1 MRLRGVKL
9 KNFRAWT
16 DDQLISLDSLTAF
29 VGRNDVGKS
38 TVFDALGVFFGHS
51 QCKID
56 AGDRCVHAPSDAEVA
71 ITCVFDELPPT
82 LVLDQSAETTLA
94 EELLLNSAG
103 HLEIKKTYSG
113 VRMKEDVFAV
123 ALHPKDQ
130 PLSNLLQ
137 LKNTDLK
144 RLAKELTVEADQ
156 RSNVALRRAIRA
168 ASDLTELTETEIPL
182 AKEGAK
188 EIWTALRSQL
198 PLFALFRSDRPSTD
212 EDAEVQDP
220 MKIAVREA
228 LGEVKSQL
236 DAVSRK
242 VEERALGVARR
253 TLEKLA
259 EMDEHL
265 ASTLAPRFRAEPKWD
280 SIFKLSLV
288 GDDEIPINKRGS
300 GVRRLVLLSFFQADV
315 ERQRGDGCSRVIYAI
330 EEPETSQH
338 PSNQRVVV
346 EALKRLANAA
356 DRQVLVTT
364 HVPGLVGLLPAEGI
378 RHITQDTGLRRN
390 IESGEDILKDIA
402 DDLGVMPDLLSSKVK
417 VILCVEGPNDVEFFQ
432 RLSRILRE
440 TDPTLPDLEA
450 DQRVAVIP
458 LGGSTLKAWVN
469 KKYLRDLRLP
479 EIHIY
484 DRDKE
489 AEYQAAVDEVNQRG
503 DGSWAALTKKREME
517 NYLHPDAIQEVLGV
531 TVAVDDKC
539 DVEERVRVALGQ
551 GKVGRR
557 QVKDWLNV
565 ETVERMTAER
575 LKERSGWDEM
585 RSWFDKI
592 QALLK
597 S

>member
-16 DDQLISLDSLTAF
+16 DERLIPLHSLTAF

-38 TVFDALGVFFGHS
+38 TVFDALGVFFGHR

-56 AGDRCVHAPSDAEVA
+56 RGDRCVHAPTDAQVA
-71 ITCVFDELPPT
+71 ITCVFDKLPPT
-82 LVLDQSAETTLA
+82 LVLDQSAETSLA
-94 EELLLNSAG
+94 EEMLLNRAG
-103 HLEIKKTYSG
+103 QLEIRKTYSG
-113 VRMKEDVFAV
+113 DRMKEDVFAV
-123 ALHPKDQ
+123 ALHPKEEQ
-130 PLSNLLQ
+130 LSKLLQ
-137 LKNTDLK
+137 LKNADLK
-144 RLAKELTVEADQ
+144 KLAKELDVEADL
-156 RSNVALRRAIRA
+156 RSNVALRRAIRG
-168 ASDLTELTETEIPL
+168 ASDLSELTETEIPL

-188 EIWTALRSQL
+188 EVWTALRVHL

-212 EDAEVQDP
+212 EDGEVQDP

-228 LGEVKSQL
+228 LADVQSQL
-236 DAVSRK
+236 DSVSRK
-242 VEERALGVARR
+242 VEERALGVATR
-253 TLEKLA
+253 TLEKLT
-259 EMDEHL
+259 EMDERL
-265 ASTLAPRFRAEPKWD
+265 ASTLKPRFRAEPKWD

-315 ERQRGDGCSRVIYAI
+315 ERQRGDQHSQVIYAI

-338 PSNQRVVV
+338 PSNQRVIV
-346 EALKRLANAA
+346 EALKRLADSA

-378 RHITQDTGLRRN
+378 RHITQDSGLKRN
-390 IESGEDILKDIA
+390 IEIGEDILKDIA

-432 RLSRILRE
+432 RISRTLRE
-440 TDPTLPDLEA
+440 IDPRVPDLET

-469 KKYLRDLRLP
+469 KKYLKDLRLP
-479 EIHIY
+479 EVHIY

-489 AEYQAAVDEVNQRG
+489 AEYQASVDEVNCRG
-503 DGSWAALTKKREME
+503 DGSWATLTKKREME
-517 NYLHPDAIQEVLGV
+517 NYLHPDAIQEALGV
-531 TVAVDDKC
+531 SVDVDDEC
-539 DVEERVRVALGQ
+539 DVEERVTTALGQ
-551 GKVGRR
+551 GRMGRR
-557 QVKDWLNV
+557 SVKDWLNV
-565 ETVERMTAER
+565 EAVEKMTAER
-575 LKERSGWDEM
+575 LKERSAWSEI
-585 RSWFDKI
+585 RSWLDKI
-592 QALLK
+592 QTLLQ